1 MNSESES
8 ESEIP
13 PENKSSVDMNIS
25 KMIQRQLHRARFN
38 TYEARILICSNA
50 NFPSKRIIQFGWGAC
65 KNSPTADD
73 ASRKKIN
80 PSM

>member
-25 KMIQRQLHRARFN
+25 KMIQRQLHRACFN
-38 TYEARILICSNA
+38 TYEARILVCSNA
-50 NFPSKRIIQFGWGAC
+50 NFPSKDILQFGWGAC
-65 KNSPTADD
+65 KNSHQQPTMPAE
-73 ASRKKIN
+73 KK
-80 PSM
+80 